1 MVDVTLPP
9 PPGAEW
15 PNREN
20 RIGDLLRTVERRSF
34 PRAGGRKAML
44 AEIDKLHQVIEH
56 MAGLA
61 TPENFERMLQ
71 DLEAAEAAWRTAEA
85 EVEIAQKELANL
97 RAEIVETGDIAM
109 LQEIGVYE
117 YRHPMQD
124 SQAYADSL
132 KDIRDSM
139 KQAVKDGKAVTATEN
154 VWTVDGSEARGRKMI
169 KDTSKLLLRAY
180 NSDANALVDKMRPYR
195 LDASI
200 KKLDQSRR
208 TIDRLGEKPM
218 SIAISDHYHEL
229 RTMELE
235 LVADWLVMKEEEKEE
250 ARAERERLREEAKAR
265 KEIEAE
271 RERLRKERTHYAQTI
286 AKLRLEGGSEAEIAG
301 LESELL
307 DIDEAIDTVDFRA
320 ANINAGHV
328 YVISNVGSFG
338 ARMVKIGMTRRL
350 EPMDRV
356 KELGD
361 ASVPF
366 GYDLHAL
373 VFSEDAVGLERQLHD
388 RFADQR
394 VNLVNMR
401 REFFYAT
408 PDDVRDALP
417 EMGLTNIVTE
427 FHSEALAEEWRAS
440 EATRRKEPSAEPI

>member
-1 MVDVTLPP
+1 MVDVSLPP
-9 PPGAEW
+9 PPGGEW
-15 PNREN
+15 SGREN
-20 RIGDLLRTVERRSF
+20 RIRDLLKTVERRSF
-34 PRAGGRKAML
+34 PRAGGRKAMI
-44 AEIDKLHQVIEH
+44 AEIDSLHSVIERI
-56 MAGLA
+56 AAAA
-61 TPENFERMLQ
+61 TPENYELMLR
-71 DLEAAEAAWRTAEA
+71 DLEAAEEAWRTTET
-85 EVEIAQKELANL
+85 EVELAQKELSDL

-109 LQEIGVYE
+109 LQEVGVYE

-139 KQAVKDGKAVTATEN
+139 KQAVKDGEAVTATQN

-180 NSDANALVDKMRPYR
+180 NSDANALVDKMRPFR
-195 LDASI
+195 LEASI
-200 KKLDQSRR
+200 KKLDQARR
-208 TIDRLGEKPM
+208 VIDRLGEKPM
-218 SIAISDHYHEL
+218 NIAISDHYHEL
-229 RTMELE
+229 RKMELE

-271 RERLRKERTHYAQTI
+271 RERLRKEKAHYAQTI
-286 AKLRLEGGSEAEIAG
+286 AKLRSEGGSEAEIAG
-301 LESELL
+301 LEAELL
-307 DIDEAIDTVDFRA
+307 DIEEAIETVDFRA
-320 ANINAGHV
+320 ANVNAGHV

-338 ARMVKIGMTRRL
+338 ERMVKIGMTRRL

-417 EMGLTNIVTE
+417 EMGLSNIVTE

-440 EATRRKEPSAEPI
+440 ESTRLMDAPTQGS

>member
-1 MVDVTLPP
+1 MVDVSLPP
-9 PPGAEW
+9 PPGTEW

-20 RIGDLLRTVERRSF
+20 RIGELLRTVEHRSF

-44 AEIDKLHQVIEH
+44 AEIDNLHEVIERI
-56 MAGLA
+56 AALA
-61 TPENFERMLQ
+61 TPDNFEMMLQ
-71 DLEAAEAAWRTAEA
+71 DLETAEVALRTAEA
-85 EVEIAQKELANL
+85 EVEMAREELTNL
-97 RAEIVETGDIAM
+97 RTEIVETGDIAM

-124 SQAYADSL
+124 SHAYADSL

-139 KQAVKDGKAVTATEN
+139 KQAVKDGKAVTATQN

-180 NSDANALVDKMRPYR
+180 NSDANVLVDKMRPYR
-195 LDASI
+195 VDASI

-208 TIDRLGEKPM
+208 TIDRLGAKPM
-218 SIAISDHYHEL
+218 NIAISDHYHEL

-235 LVADWLVMKEEEKEE
+235 LVADWLAMKEEEKEE
-250 ARAERERLREEAKAR
+250 ARAERERLR
-265 KEIEAE
+265 
-271 RERLRKERTHYAQTI
+271 KERAHYAQTI
-286 AKLRLEGGSEAEIAG
+286 AKLRSEGGSEAEIAG

-338 ARMVKIGMTRRL
+338 EKMVKIGMTRRL

-394 VNLVNMR
+394 VNLVNLR

-408 PDDVRDALP
+408 PDNVREALP
-417 EMGLTNIVTE
+417 EMGLSNIVTE

-440 EATRRKEPSAEPI
+440 ESTRRKDPLARPS